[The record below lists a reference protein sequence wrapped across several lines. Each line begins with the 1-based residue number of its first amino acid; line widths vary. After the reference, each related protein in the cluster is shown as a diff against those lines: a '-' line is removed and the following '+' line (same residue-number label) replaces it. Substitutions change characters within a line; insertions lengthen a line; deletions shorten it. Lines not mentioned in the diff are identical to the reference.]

1 MLHHR
6 IHRPGVL
13 LTLLLLLAGP
23 ALGQSEPAFLVL
35 APDRGFLGNEE
46 IREVFA
52 AFRDDVPASALAFVT
67 SGRTAYHLERA
78 LDTLTAAHAPEV
90 VVVLPLFVTAQE
102 ARYAL
107 ARRLLDS
114 LAARPGRA
122 VALRFAEP
130 LGASYLAEEILFD
143 RLAALVRHPGA
154 EHLVLVAG
162 GAADPAGAGAI
173 RTALQPLVQRAVARH
188 GLAGGDVVVMYD
200 GALATKGADTDLEA
214 ARTAVASVPA
224 DRSVLL
230 VPFNLAPRLTT
241 MMSDWTR
248 LLRALGAGGSHGGY
262 GPTTARLR
270 FDGRD
275 LLPHPNVRRWLVR
288 SANTYRPLARDQIGV
303 IVVPHGSDYDWNE
316 TMRAGIAPLRD
327 RYRIEEAFSMMDPA
341 VVERAVRRLE
351 AAGMRAAVVVRIF
364 GREESFREQG
374 EYILGLRPDFGRG
387 FPDRI
392 ASHLRFVTVG
402 GVGTH
407 PLFARALADRA
418 RALSTDPARETLILL
433 AHGTFDDAAN
443 AAWIRDLENLAASV
457 DTLVASETG
466 THFRA
471 VKAHTWR
478 EDWPDKREAAVR
490 TIRAMVEEASRDG
503 GTAIV
508 LPARTAATGPA
519 PQYLDG
525 LTYRYG
531 EGFAPH
537 PAFTRW
543 LEAMIED
550 GIARLRDRTP
560 PLAKAP

>member
-1 MLHHR
+1 MF
-6 IHRPGVL
+6 
-13 LTLLLLLAGP
+13 TLLLLLAGP

-52 AFRDDVPASALAFVT
+52 EFREDVPASALAFVT

-78 LDTLTAAHAPEV
+78 LDTLIAAHAPAE
-90 VVVLPLFVTAQE
+90 VVVLPLFVTAHE

-122 VALRFAEP
+122 VALRHAEP

-143 RLAALVRHPGA
+143 RVAALVRHPGA

-173 RTALQPLVQRAVARH
+173 RTALQTMVQRAVARH
-188 GLAGGDVVVMYD
+188 GLAGGDVVVTYD
-200 GALATKGADTDLEA
+200 GALAAEGAGTGPETARA
-214 ARTAVASVPA
+214 AVETVPA
-224 DRSVLL
+224 DRTVLL

-241 MMSDWTR
+241 MMSDWNR
-248 LLRALGAGGSHGGY
+248 LLRALGAGGGHGHHGGHGAH
-262 GPTTARLR
+262 GPATDRLR
-270 FDGRD
+270 FDGKD
-275 LLPHPNVRRWLVR
+275 LLPHPNIRRWLVR
-288 SANTYRPLARDQIGV
+288 TANTYRPLARNQIGV

-374 EYILGLRPDFGRG
+374 EYILGLRPEFGRG

-392 ASHLRFVTVG
+392 ASHLRFVTLG

-443 AAWIRDLENLAASV
+443 AAWIRDLETLAATI
-457 DTLVASETG
+457 DALVASETG

-519 PQYLDG
+519 AQYLDG

-550 GIARLRDRTP
+550 GIARLMDGRDTVTSARH
-560 PLAKAP
+560 